1 MLERTLTYRSQV
13 PLAGLTSLKVGG
25 NAEYLAQPRNI
36 SELVAAWQWAQA
48 HSLPI
53 TLIGAGSNLLIHDQG
68 LAGLVICTRQ
78 IRGAEFNPSAGTV
91 KAVCG
96 EPLVKLAWQCAERG
110 WSGLQWGVGIPGTVG
125 GMVYMNAGAQGG
137 CCADILQT
145 VEVLTPQGEV
155 KTITASELDFAYRY
169 SALQTAKLRGY
180 WVLSAELQLQI
191 GFDPHAIRAQT
202 EQNLH
207 KRQTTQPYHLPSCG
221 SVFRNPYPHAAGQL
235 IEQAGLKGFMIG
247 RAQVSPLHA
256 NFIVN
261 LGGATASNVYDVM
274 RYVQETIY
282 DQHGI
287 LLHPE
292 VKLLGYSEN
301 SDKTWT
307 STLP

>member
-1 MLERTLTYRSQV
+1 MCDRTLTYRRQV

-25 NAEYLAQPRNI
+25 KAEYLAQPHKI
-36 SELVAAWQWAQA
+36 SELLEAWQWAKA

-68 LAGLVICTRQ
+68 LMGLVICTRQ
-78 IRGAEFNPSAGTV
+78 IRGAEFNETTGRVRA
-91 KAVCG
+91 ACG

-155 KTITASELDFAYRY
+155 KTFTAGELDFAYRY
-169 SALQTAKLRGY
+169 SALQSAELEGY
-180 WVLSAELQLQI
+180 LVLSAELQLQT
-191 GFDPHAIRAQT
+191 GFDPSAIRAQT
-202 EQNLH
+202 EQNFH
-207 KRQTTQPYHLPSCG
+207 TRHTTQPYHLPSCG
-221 SVFRNPYPHAAGQL
+221 SVFRNPYPHAAGRL
-235 IEQAGLKGFMIG
+235 IEQAGLKGFTIG

-274 RYVQETIY
+274 CHVQETIY

-292 VKLLGYSEN
+292 VKMLGYN
-301 SDKTWT
+301 
-307 STLP
+307 

>member
-1 MLERTLTYRSQV
+1 MTYRPQI

-36 SELVAAWQWAQA
+36 SELVEAWQWAKA
-48 HSLPI
+48 RSLPV

-78 IRGAEFNPSAGTV
+78 IRGAEFREGTV
-91 KAVCG
+91 KAACG

-155 KTITASELDFAYRY
+155 KTITASELDFAYRH
-169 SALQTAKLRGY
+169 SALQTGKLRDY
-180 WVLSAELQLQI
+180 WVLSAELQLQT
-191 GFDPHAIRAQT
+191 GFDPSAIRAQT
-202 EQNLH
+202 EQKFH
-207 KRQTTQPYHLPSCG
+207 ARHTTQPYHLPSCG

-235 IEQAGLKGFMIG
+235 IEQAGLKGFTIG
-247 RAQVSPLHA
+247 RAQVSTLHA

-261 LGGATASNVYDVM
+261 LGGATASDVYDVM
-274 RYVQETIY
+274 RHVQATIY

-292 VKLLGYSEN
+292 VKLLGYN
-301 SDKTWT
+301 
-307 STLP
+307 

>member
-1 MLERTLTYRSQV
+1 MRDRTLTYRSQV

-25 NAEYLAQPRNI
+25 KAEYLAQPRNI
-36 SELVAAWQWAQA
+36 SELLLAWQWAKE

-78 IRGAEFNPSAGTV
+78 VRGAEFSETTGRVRA
-91 KAVCG
+91 ACG

-145 VEVLTPQGEV
+145 VQVLTPQGEV
-155 KTITASELDFAYRY
+155 KSITASELDFAYRH
-169 SALQTAKLRGY
+169 SALQTAELANHL
-180 WVLSAELQLQI
+180 VLSAELQLQT
-191 GFDPHAIRAQT
+191 GFDPSVIRAQT
-202 EQNLH
+202 EQNFH
-207 KRQTTQPYHLPSCG
+207 TRHTTQPYHLPSCG
-221 SVFRNPYPHAAGQL
+221 SVFRNPYPHAAGRL
-235 IEQAGLKGFMIG
+235 IEQAGLKGFTIG
-247 RAQVSPLHA
+247 RAQVSTLHA

-261 LGGATASNVYDVM
+261 LGGASASDVYDVM
-274 RYVQETIY
+274 RHVQEAIY

-292 VKLLGYSEN
+292 VKLLGYN
-301 SDKTWT
+301 
-307 STLP
+307 